1 MILPLPFDSDLF
13 GYPVGKFFW
22 APSNDESQFLSE
34 AEHFQLVYIFSK
46 TPLSFSSQDI
56 LHVDTKLTYL
66 KTLDN
71 LQSTEEIKLLEKN
84 SKTKMDPHIQEV
96 LHFLALESGAF
107 SRFKTDPRL
116 RQGEFEKLYRLWIK
130 KAMSEGNIL
139 MAPEMAGM
147 ITFDIK
153 GPNAQIGLIAVH
165 PDHRRKSWGKNLV
178 LAAETQAAAQ
188 GAISMLIPTQEANV
202 PAVKLYSDLGYQ
214 LYERSY
220 LYHFWKS

>member
-1 MILPLPFDSDLF
+1 MITPLPFDSDLF
-13 GYPVGKFFW
+13 GYPVGKKLW
-22 APSNDESQFLSE
+22 SSGDDEDQFSE
-34 AEHFQLVYIFSK
+34 LASPFQLVYIFSS
-46 TPLSFSSQDI
+46 TPISFVSPQ
-56 LHVDTKLTYL
+56 LRHVDTKLSFT
-66 KTLDN
+66 KTLDHSHVPEGIFLLGKDSSL
-71 LQSTEEIKLLEKN
+71 LQDSTVVQKL
-84 SKTKMDPHIQEV
+84 Q
-96 LHFLALESGAF
+96 FLALESGTY

-116 RQGEFEKLYRLWIK
+116 QQGEFEKLYQLWIQ

-147 ITFDIK
+147 VTFEIK

-178 LAAETQAAAQ
+178 LAAEAQAAAQ
-188 GAISMLIPTQEANV
+188 GAVSMLIPTQEANV

-214 LYERSY
+214 LIERSY